1 MWFNCGFS
9 MLLGWSVDTLRALE
23 HIPSCSR
30 DGGWRISSGGLQNF
44 KHFEKKIRYLHVGVF
59 LWAVGGGARQ
69 SNTKLDVQFRPP
81 RRKCGEASKVR
92 QVKGSAPTV
101 AVASVERWKVMA
113 AHSDFEAGPFVC
125 CPLVLKCDV
134 WLVWQACVPKTIYNT
149 QEKAIS
155 SVRAQ
160 HYFW

>member
-1 MWFNCGFS
+1 MEDIVWRSSELQAFREEDP
-9 MLLGWSVDTLRALE
+9 L
-23 HIPSCSR
+23 PSCR
-30 DGGWRISSGGLQNF
+30 RVLVGGG
-44 KHFEKKIRYLHVGVF
+44 
-59 LWAVGGGARQ
+59 GGGARQ

-125 CPLVLKCDV
+125 CPVVLKCDV
-134 WLVWQACVPKTIYNT
+134 WLVWQAYVPKTIYNT

-160 HYFW
+160 H

>member
-1 MWFNCGFS
+1 MVSPCFWVGVSTHCGRWS
-9 MLLGWSVDTLRALE
+9 TSHLALGME
-23 HIPSCSR
+23 
-30 DGGWRISSGGLQNF
+30 DGGYRLEVFRTSSISRRRSVTVMSACSCG
-44 KHFEKKIRYLHVGVF
+44 R
-59 LWAVGGGARQ
+59 WGGGARQ

-125 CPLVLKCDV
+125 CPVVLKCDV
-134 WLVWQACVPKTIYNT
+134 WLVWQAYVPKTIYNT

-160 HYFW
+160 H